1 MNFANEASR
10 PSNPEAGKTN
20 RQGAKTA
27 KKENIS
33 QAILPFALALL
44 VPWRLVPPLMNFK
57 LTIQY
62 DGTDFHGWQMQD
74 ELRTVQG
81 ELSKALSLIEGRD
94 VVVHGSGRT
103 DAGVHAEG
111 QVASV
116 QLERTITPEKLRAAI
131 NGNVGKDVR
140 VLAAEIVDDEFHARY
155 SALEKTYVYR
165 IVNGQVMSP
174 FWLRY
179 AHHDARAF
187 DPDRMANCA
196 KLFIGTHDWTAFS
209 SAQSDSE
216 TKTRTITSFTIKQS
230 IDERAHSPIIEIS
243 MSADGFLRYMVRSI
257 AGTLMAVGRGELDDE
272 LVLRAINEGDRSLA
286 AATAPACGLTLVSVR
301 YE

>member
-1 MNFANEASR
+1 
-10 PSNPEAGKTN
+10 
-20 RQGAKTA
+20 
-27 KKENIS
+27 
-33 QAILPFALALL
+33 
-44 VPWRLVPPLMNFK
+44 MNFK

-81 ELSKALSLIEGRD
+81 ELTNALSLIEGSP
-94 VVVHGSGRT
+94 VVVQGSGRT

-116 QLERTITPEKLRAAI
+116 KLQKDITPEKLRAAI

-140 VLAAEIVDDEFHARY
+140 VMEVQAVDHDFHARY
-155 SALEKTYVYR
+155 SALEKTYLYR
-165 IVNGQVMSP
+165 TVNGPVISP

-179 AHHDARAF
+179 AHHEARAL
-187 DPDRMANCA
+187 DLERMKDCA
-196 KLFIGTHDWTAFS
+196 ELFLGTHEWSAFS

-216 TKTRTITSFTIKQS
+216 TKSRTITHLSVVDRR
-230 IDERAHSPIIEIS
+230 DERAQSRMIEITI
-243 MSADGFLRYMVRSI
+243 SADGFLRYMVRSI
-257 AGTLMAVGRGELDDE
+257 AGTLLAVGRGEMNAE
-272 LVLRAINEGDRSLA
+272 LIERAINEGDRSLA
-286 AATAPACGLTLVSVR
+286 GATAPACGLTLVSVR